1 MLINPIRHWRAKKAL
16 KKKTTAFFDYC
27 PECLEECQYRDN
39 LIKRESTI
47 TCTCKNP
54 KCILYNVE
62 RTIPIPEYIE
72 QLIEFTITLTPPCV
86 PEERIGNI

>member
-1 MLINPIRHWRAKKAL
+1 MLINPIRYWRAKKAL
-16 KKKTTAFFDYC
+16 KKKTTVFFDYC

-72 QLIEFTITLTPPCV
+72 QFIEYTITLTPPLCT
-86 PEERIGNI
+86 RRKDW